1 VPALN
6 LNRAET
12 NLVKNNKNEN
22 DLISNLARLN
32 TTLVPNLR
40 PRPLELEPKD
50 KSQSSEVK
58 IKPSE
63 QSLSV

>member
-1 VPALN
+1 M
-6 LNRAET
+6 
-12 NLVKNNKNEN
+12 NNKIEN

-40 PRPLELEPKD
+40 PRPLELETKD

-63 QSLSV
+63 